1 MNTVAISL
9 GIKQWIPPAGKV
21 RMEVA
26 PEMNLE
32 VKKTAKH
39 ESISARGMNAVETR
53 IKNRKTVID
62 LLSIGMVFDV
72 SEICAE
78 TGLSRNSIRRHLLTL
93 VSEGIAATNPIKSK
107 CTKLN
112 PAKFWIAK

>member
-1 MNTVAISL
+1 MNTVAICL
-9 GIKQWIPPAGKV
+9 GIKQWIPPVGNV

-26 PEMNLE
+26 PEMNPE

-62 LLSIGMVFDV
+62 LLSTGVVFYV
-72 SEICAE
+72 SDICAE
-78 TGLSRNSIRRHLLTL
+78 TGLSRNNVRRHLIAL

-107 CTKLN
+107 CTKVN
-112 PAKFWIAK
+112 PAKFWRAK